1 MKNYKAIFAIMM
13 LLSVITFN
21 TASAQNEIKE
31 QLVVPLTDATKPG
44 SLSVGLI
51 HGSIKVVGYAGK
63 EVVIDAETNAPTSNR
78 KEKVDESA
86 AGMKRI
92 NQRAGLEIS
101 AEEKNNRVDVSAQT
115 ARQSVNLIIKVP
127 QNFSLKV
134 STVNNGEISIE
145 NVSGELEINNVNGA
159 IIMNNVSGSAV
170 ANTVNGLIKANF
182 KTVTN
187 APMAFTTLNGN
198 VDVTFPA
205 SAKFNVKLK
214 SDRGEVYSDFDI
226 DVDKTAPKT
235 NKTTQNG
242 MYKVNI
248 EDWIQGKVNGGGSEI
263 MMKNMHGNI
272 YVRRAK

>member
-1 MKNYKAIFAIMM
+1 MKNYKAIFAIMV

-21 TASAQNEIKE
+21 TVSAQNEIKE
-31 QLVVPLTDATKPG
+31 QLVVPLTDPSKPG
-44 SLSVGLI
+44 SLKVGLI

-63 EVVIDAETNAPTSNR
+63 EVVIDAESVLPQR
-78 KEKVDESA
+78 KEKSDESSQ
-86 AGMKRI
+86 GMKRI
-92 NQRAGLEIS
+92 TPRGGLELS
-101 AEEKNNRVDVSAQT
+101 AEENNNRVEVKSQT
-115 ARQSVNLIIKVP
+115 VRQPVNLTIKVP
-127 QNFSLKV
+127 QNFSMKV
-134 STVNNGEISIE
+134 STINNGEILIE
-145 NVSGELEINNVNGA
+145 NVSGDLEVNNINGGIVL
-159 IIMNNVSGSAV
+159 NNISGSAV
-170 ANTVNGLIKANF
+170 ANTTNGPIKANF
-182 KTVTN
+182 KSVSN
-187 APMAFTTLNGN
+187 SPMAFTTLNGT

-205 SAKFNVKLK
+205 SAKFNVKVK

-235 NKTTQNG
+235 NKTSQNG